1 MTDPD
6 VPDDRQIDEL
16 EETIDDAR
24 RRAEDHGTIPDSDP
38 DPSWVDPD
46 GDGERETP
54 KDPPV

>member
-1 MTDPD
+1 MTDA
-6 VPDDRQIDEL
+6 PDDKQIDEL

-46 GDGERETP
+46 GDGKRETP